1 MENIVQIITRV
12 LENNSKSLHSTI
24 NEKSS
29 LRKDIGFDSLDL
41 AELTVIIEEEYGI
54 DIFEDGFVET
64 VGDIYKKVSK

>member
-1 MENIVQIITRV
+1 MENIVQIINRV

-24 NEKSS
+24 NENSS